1 MASCLLSS
9 QLLYSSETGR
19 TGLIAFIVGILI
31 IVPMSVPFVKNRMSF
46 EWRKGE
52 CKYSTDLNV
61 IDLRSRT
68 STNTQ
73 LHPLITPSGYIG
85 LHYLFFV
92 WVICLMRHG
101 KSAKK
106 STISNHCD
114 FTHCSHNPF

>member
-1 MASCLLSS
+1 MLSS

-19 TGLIAFIVGILI
+19 TGLLAFIVGILI

-73 LHPLITPSGYIG
+73 LHSLITPSDI
-85 LHYLFFV
+85 
-92 WVICLMRHG
+92 
-101 KSAKK
+101 
-106 STISNHCD
+106 
-114 FTHCSHNPF
+114 